1 MLVDEKKDT
10 PVGGQAMSVEF
21 TNDVV
26 VTKSIS
32 QKSSSGKK
40 FGGKR
45 QPKILGNEAKVPNV
59 ALKFYDE
66 QLPNGWD
73 YTIEQIEKLD
83 GSKYQAIGICHDKD
97 EVTDGI
103 WDIALEKRHYHV
115 IFRCVNR
122 KERIRIKTIMSMLGI
137 EFRKGQ
143 DESLW
148 VNHGVETV
156 GDFSAYAN
164 YLTHE
169 TAEAISDG
177 KHLYAVTELVSNLN
191 LKGIEQVRDGYTRIL
206 KDELRVTTADL
217 MKLDEEA
224 WQLGYDLKNFQL
236 WYDSL
241 PFVIR
246 SHSKVKTIRE
256 RYKSGVDQ
264 RIVDNVEVTR
274 LCIFIE
280 GDANTGKTYA
290 SERAIPANDIVTVRG
305 GGSGKFDKLRPDHK
319 GILIDDDICPNLL
332 NMTDNYPCY
341 VYKRNSGN
349 PVWSGDHFIVTSN
362 KNFEDW
368 LEDCGIK
375 TRYYQN
381 GNYVR
386 TKHLEAMISR
396 FYICRVE
403 EDQGVNKL
411 KLLSPSTRGTNEEQ
425 LKRLEMF
432 VSFRDKF
439 NDTISRYTPKSLKI
453 DYSNI
458 IGFGN

>member
-1 MLVDEKKDT
+1 MLIDEKKDISV
-10 PVGGQAMSVEF
+10 VGQKMSGGASNNVSL
-21 TNDVV
+21 D
-26 VTKSIS
+26 KSIS
-32 QKSSSGKK
+32 QKATSGKK

-45 QPKILGNEAKVPNV
+45 QPKVLGNEAKVPNV

-66 QLPNGWD
+66 QLPYGWQ
-73 YTIEQIEKLD
+73 YTIDQILSLD
-83 GSKYQAIGICHDKD
+83 SSKYQVIAICHDKD

-103 WDIALEKRHYHV
+103 WDIALDKKHYHV

-122 KERIRIKTIMSMLGI
+122 KERIRIKTILSTLGI

-143 DESLW
+143 DDFLW
-148 VNHGVETV
+148 INHGVETV
-156 GDFSAYAN
+156 GDFAAYAN

-169 TAEAISDG
+169 TAEAIADG
-177 KHLYAVTELVSNLN
+177 KHLYDVTELVSNLN

-206 KDELRVTTADL
+206 KDDLRVTTSDL
-217 MKLDEEA
+217 MALDEEA
-224 WQLGYDLKNFQL
+224 WKLGYDLKNFQT

-264 RIVDNVEVTR
+264 RIVDSVEVTR

-280 GDANTGKTYA
+280 GDANTGKTFA
-290 SERAIPANDIVTVRG
+290 SERSIPANDIVTVRG
-305 GGSGKFDKLRPDHK
+305 GGTGKFDKLRPDHM
-319 GILIDDDICPNLL
+319 GILIDDDVCPNLL

-349 PVWSGDHFIVTSN
+349 PVWAGDHFVVTSN
-362 KNFEDW
+362 KSFGEW
-368 LEDCGIK
+368 LFDCGIK
-375 TRYYQN
+375 TSCYEN
-381 GNYVR
+381 GGYKR
-386 TKHLEAMISR
+386 TKHFEAMVSR
-396 FYICRVE
+396 FYICRIE
-403 EDQGVNKL
+403 AQNGVNKL
-411 KLLSPSTRGTNEEQ
+411 KLLSPSTRGTNDEQ

-432 VSFRDKF
+432 MSFRETF
-439 NDTISRYTPKSLKI
+439 NATISSYTPKSNKI
-453 DYSNI
+453 DYSKF